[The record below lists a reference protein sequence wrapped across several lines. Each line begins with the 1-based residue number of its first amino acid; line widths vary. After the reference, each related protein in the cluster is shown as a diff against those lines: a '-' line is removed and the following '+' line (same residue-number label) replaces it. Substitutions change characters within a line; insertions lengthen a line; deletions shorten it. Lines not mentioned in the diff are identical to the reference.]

1 MTSNSTKVGEIKVYY
16 CKILMLN
23 VKQLNMTY
31 HIACDKLK
39 MGTIDLKATIEIKQL
54 QLMSKNKKEGGY
66 NGILKELK

>member
-23 VKQLNMTY
+23 VKQLNITY

-54 QLMSKNKKEGGY
+54 QLMSKNKKE
-66 NGILKELK
+66 

>member
-23 VKQLNMTY
+23 VKQLNITY